1 MISVGWVGSGGGEA
15 CSDRRQIGSLGE
27 TTRHQDLG
35 GFVLD
40 LSQLYGNQD
49 LCGFVLDFSQLH
61 RKETRICADLFKIC
75 DNYIGTRIFHS
86 FFKFGGD
93 QETI

>member
-27 TTRHQDLG
+27 TTRHQDL
-35 GFVLD
+35 
-40 LSQLYGNQD
+40 
-49 LCGFVLDFSQLH
+49 CGFVLDFLQLH

-93 QETI
+93 HKTI

>member
-40 LSQLYGNQD
+40 LSQLHRNQD
-49 LCGFVLDFSQLH
+49 LCGF
-61 RKETRICADLFKIC
+61 
-75 DNYIGTRIFHS
+75 
-86 FFKFGGD
+86 FKFGVWWRSGNKLN
-93 QETI
+93 I

>member
-27 TTRHQDLG
+27 TTRHQDWG
-35 GFVLD
+35 GFVLDLSQLHRHQDLCGFALD

-49 LCGFVLDFSQLH
+49 SCGFV
-61 RKETRICADLFKIC
+61 
-75 DNYIGTRIFHS
+75 
-86 FFKFGGD
+86 
-93 QETI
+93 

>member
-49 LCGFVLDFSQLH
+49 LCGFVLDFLQLH

-75 DNYIGTRIFHS
+75 DNYIYRNQDLCGFV
-86 FFKFGGD
+86 
-93 QETI
+93 

>member
-49 LCGFVLDFSQLH
+49 LCGFVLDLSQLH
-61 RKETRICADLFKIC
+61 RNQDLC
-75 DNYIGTRIFHS
+75 S
-86 FFKFGGD
+86 FFKCRVWWRPGNKLN
-93 QETI
+93 I